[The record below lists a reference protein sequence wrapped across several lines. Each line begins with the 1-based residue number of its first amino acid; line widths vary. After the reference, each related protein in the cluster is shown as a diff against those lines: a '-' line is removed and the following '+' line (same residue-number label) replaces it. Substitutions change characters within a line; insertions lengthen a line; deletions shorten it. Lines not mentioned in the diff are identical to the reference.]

1 MPTPSRQFT
10 PRPQP
15 KAKPA
20 AQAKA
25 KALAQAKA
33 LQVKNERRDQ
43 RRQAC
48 KTLNELAQELH
59 IAPTNHVDAKN
70 AAAPDVEDLVRLLEK
85 RVQTEAHVTMLRTT
99 VEKYLASGGLFSAP
113 LLDPDEVLP
122 AKVSG
127 HRLLRPNF
135 ALKSKAFM
143 TTYNSY
149 HFTPETWEAFLPFQ
163 KELRQ
168 KLGARAWS
176 ACLEQSLHADVANS
190 QSSSKHHL
198 HGYLL
203 WTDGVGVHTE
213 NLDVFVFQNVRPRID
228 VCVTK
233 CSPSS
238 PHSAAAHGLWRF
250 AALFRG
256 GSRTWRS

>member
-20 AQAKA
+20 AKAKA

-33 LQVKNERRDQ
+33 LQVKNERRDK

-85 RVQTEAHVTMLRTT
+85 RMQTEAHVTMLRTT

-113 LLDPDEVLP
+113 LLVY
-122 AKVSG
+122 
-127 HRLLRPNF
+127 F
-135 ALKSKAFM
+135 
-143 TTYNSY
+143 
-149 HFTPETWEAFLPFQ
+149 
-163 KELRQ
+163 
-168 KLGARAWS
+168 
-176 ACLEQSLHADVANS
+176 
-190 QSSSKHHL
+190 
-198 HGYLL
+198 
-203 WTDGVGVHTE
+203 E
-213 NLDVFVFQNVRPRID
+213 N
-228 VCVTK
+228 K
-233 CSPSS
+233 
-238 PHSAAAHGLWRF
+238 
-250 AALFRG
+250 
-256 GSRTWRS
+256 